1 MSLTENKN
9 CYASLSQRD
18 VLLTLITN
26 PAIEES
32 FFLTGGTALS
42 VFYLHHRLSNDL
54 DLFTLNPA
62 DMSEIDFWVKRVWPQ
77 ESAKIKEGPN
87 FLSFLIK
94 ETKVDFVIDSLSNRE
109 ARESFLFEN
118 GHRLLVDTLNN
129 IVSNKLCTIV
139 SRVEPKDFID
149 YYIIQKTFPQFS
161 LEQIYNNARKK
172 EAIFD
177 DPPTAA
183 FQIEE
188 ATAFLR
194 ENQTIFPAMF
204 KKIDLHDFFG
214 FYDGIAKWLYGL
226 VH

>member
-1 MSLTENKN
+1 M
-9 CYASLSQRD
+9 
-18 VLLTLITN
+18 
-26 PAIEES
+26 
-32 FFLTGGTALS
+32 
-42 VFYLHHRLSNDL
+42 
-54 DLFTLNPA
+54 
-62 DMSEIDFWVKRVWPQ
+62 
-77 ESAKIKEGPN
+77 
-87 FLSFLIK
+87 
-94 ETKVDFVIDSLSNRE
+94 IDSLSNRE

-161 LEQIYNNARKK
+161 LEQIYNNAREK

-188 ATAFLR
+188 AVAFLR

-214 FYDGIAKWLYGL
+214 FYDGIAKMEICICLAKML
-226 VH
+226 QQLQRQRELQDF